1 MGGAGGTA
9 GVTRLVFPHGKLKL
23 GRLVLPREVAHH
35 ARVARVAPGEPVE
48 VLDLA
53 GTVALG
59 RMRAYQTDGSCEV
72 EVMELVHQRGEP
84 PVPLTLALAVLH
96 TQAFDWAVEKATEL
110 GATSIQPLLTQRV
123 QRRPHELRVG
133 RWQRVAQAAVA
144 QCGRSCCPQVLPPR
158 SLASFLAEGR
168 GVVVV
173 ADFCGADPAT
183 WSPPAAGQVTVV
195 VGPEGGFT
203 EQERQALQQ
212 AGAVCVFLGPRT
224 LRAETAAVVMLALV
238 QARLGW
244 WTK

>member
-1 MGGAGGTA
+1 M
-9 GVTRLVFPHGKLKL
+9 TRLVFPQGKLKT

-53 GTVALG
+53 GTVAVA
-59 RMRAYQTDGSCEV
+59 RMRAYQADGSCEV
-72 EVMELVHQRGEP
+72 EVVELVRQRGEP

-123 QRRPHELRVG
+123 QGRRHELRVA

-144 QCGRSCCPQVLPPR
+144 QCGRACCPQVLPPR
-158 SLASFLAEGR
+158 SLASFLAEAQGL
-168 GVVVV
+168 VVA
-173 ADFCGADPAT
+173 ADFCGADPAS
-183 WSPPAAGQVTVV
+183 WSPQAVGQVTVV
-195 VGPEGGFT
+195 VGPEGGFSK
-203 EQERQALQQ
+203 QERQALQQ
-212 AGAVCVFLGPRT
+212 AGAVCVSLGPRT

-238 QARLGW
+238 QAKLGW